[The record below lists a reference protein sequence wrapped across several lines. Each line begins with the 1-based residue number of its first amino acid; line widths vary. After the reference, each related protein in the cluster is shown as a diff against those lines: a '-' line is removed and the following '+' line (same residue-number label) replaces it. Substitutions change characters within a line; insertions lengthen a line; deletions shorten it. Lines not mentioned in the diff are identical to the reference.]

1 MKFVVGLLFLAVSL
15 ASCSP
20 SNDKAVAARSVEEF
34 HRRFNNSA
42 FSEIYDNA
50 EPSLSTLMPKE
61 AFLAGMK
68 AMREGQGAVL
78 ESKEIGVAY
87 NYSSEGNMV
96 KVLHEVTY
104 EKGKAKE
111 EFIWTIGNGQGRL
124 RSFRFIAP

>member
-1 MKFVVGLLFLAVSL
+1 MKFVVGLFLL
-15 ASCSP
+15 ALVSCSP
-20 SNDKAVAARSVEEF
+20 SDDKAVATRSVEEF

-50 EPSLSTLMPKE
+50 EPGLRTLMPKE
-61 AFLAGMK
+61 AFLASMK

-78 ESKEIGVAY
+78 ESEEIGIAY
-87 NYSSEGNMV
+87 NHSSEGNMV

-111 EFIWTIGNGQGRL
+111 EFIWTVENGRGRL
-124 RSFRFIAP
+124 RSFRFIPQ